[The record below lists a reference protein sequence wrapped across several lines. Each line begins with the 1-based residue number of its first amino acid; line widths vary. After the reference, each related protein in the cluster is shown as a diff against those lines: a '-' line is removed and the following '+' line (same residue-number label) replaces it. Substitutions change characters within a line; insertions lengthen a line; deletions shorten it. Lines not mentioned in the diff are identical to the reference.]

1 MKSKLLIASLIIVVI
16 AACNKDQYTTKP
28 QLTFISVNKTEFV
41 QGDVMEFTFE
51 YTDKEGDIQNRFY
64 VEEVTYDENCPE
76 NNYVSNYNVPSDVPQ
91 EKQAKG
97 TIRVRFI
104 YNQFG
109 EFPIYTGP
117 KCQRNDTCY
126 FRFALIDKAS
136 NSSDTITTPDIVF
149 IK

>member
-1 MKSKLLIASLIIVVI
+1 MKSKLLITAITCVSL
-16 AACNKDQYTTKP
+16 AACNKDQFTTKP

-41 QGDVMEFTFE
+41 QGDLIEFTFE

-64 VEEVTYDENCPE
+64 VEEITRDENCPE
-76 NNYVSNYNVPSDVPQ
+76 NNNAVNYAIPSEVPE

-97 TIRVRFI
+97 TLRVRYI

-126 FRFALIDKAS
+126 FRFALIDKAN
-136 NSSDTITTPDIVF
+136 NSSDTIITPDVVF